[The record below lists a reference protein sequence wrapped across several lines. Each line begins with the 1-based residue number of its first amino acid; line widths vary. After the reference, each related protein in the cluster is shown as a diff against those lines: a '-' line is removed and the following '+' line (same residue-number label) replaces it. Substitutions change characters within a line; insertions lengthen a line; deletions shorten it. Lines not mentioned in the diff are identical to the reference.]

1 MQDVC
6 RIGTFSYHPILFYIS
21 GEAMRKSKTFS
32 LGIMPL
38 SRIVFVFSKL
48 LPKRGRGEWWTPAVN
63 EPRGFFVSAYANAPC
78 PNMGRGRWRRRRDSN
93 PRGLAPKR
101 FSRPPRYDRFDTPA
115 FPLYYIFPPPF
126 CQTFFAFSPFFLR
139 NPLDFICI
147 MCYNTDDTN
156 CIKQAS
162 ARREEV
168 KRWAGNSTY
177 TRD

>member
-1 MQDVC
+1 MG
-6 RIGTFSYHPILFYIS
+6 REERRETTETPKGTPRS
-21 GEAMRKSKTFS
+21 GIACGSH
-32 LGIMPL
+32 
-38 SRIVFVFSKL
+38 
-48 LPKRGRGEWWTPAVN
+48 
-63 EPRGFFVSAYANAPC
+63 EPRGFFVSAYANAPCPNMGREERRETTETPKGPPRSGIACGSHEPRGLFVSAYANAPC

-147 MCYNTDDTN
+147 MCYNTDDTK
-156 CIKQAS
+156 IL
-162 ARREEV
+162 
-168 KRWAGNSTY
+168 
-177 TRD
+177 